1 MLRKMVVGLLLSLVA
16 APPAVARAAATK
28 PNILI
33 AIADD
38 WSYPHAGAYGCPFVK
53 TPAFDRVAREGVLF
67 QNCFAPNPKCSPS
80 RASMLTGMQS
90 FQLEEA
96 CNHHGAF
103 PAKFK
108 VYPDLLEAAGYHVG
122 HTGKGWGPGSW
133 KLGGFTRN
141 PCGPAYQ
148 KRRVDKP
155 PKGVADTDYAANFQD
170 FLAARK
176 SADQPFCF
184 WYGAREPHRPYDR
197 GAGRRSG
204 KKLEDV
210 DVPPF
215 LPDNEIV
222 RSDMLDYSLEVENFD
237 AHLGRI
243 LDALEKAGQLDN
255 TIVIATADN
264 GMPFPRAKANLYDS
278 GARLPLAI
286 RWGAKISPGR
296 TVTDFVTFA
305 DVAPTLLA
313 AAGLDAHAQMTGRS
327 FLDVLTSKESGRVD
341 PSRDHAV
348 IIEER
353 HDLGRP
359 RNVGYPTRAL
369 RTDDF
374 LYICQFEPDR
384 WPASDPPDYRQ
395 IDDSPTKT
403 LVLDLKAKGDE
414 KFWDMSMG
422 KRPAEELYDVRS
434 DPHCMKN
441 LTADP
446 AHAATKARL
455 WKELETYLTQQRDPR
470 MLGHGDVFDRY
481 DYIEGESPV
490 PASRGAR

>member
-1 MLRKMVVGLLLSLVA
+1 MLWKLLVA
-16 APPAVARAAATK
+16 PLLFALAAPAIARAASAK

-38 WSYPHAGAYGCPFVK
+38 WSYPHASAYGCGFVK

-67 QNCFAPNPKCSPS
+67 QHCFAPNPKCSPS

-96 CNHHGAF
+96 CNHHGVF
-103 PAKFK
+103 PSKFK
-108 VYPDLLEAAGYHVG
+108 VFPDLLEAAGYHVG
-122 HTGKGWGPGSW
+122 FTGKGWGPGSW

-148 KRRVDKP
+148 KRRVDRP
-155 PKGVADTDYAANFQD
+155 QKGVSPNDYAANFQD

-176 SADQPFCF
+176 SADQPFYF
-184 WYGAREPHRPYDR
+184 WYGATEPHRVYER
-197 GAGRRSG
+197 GSGRRAG
-204 KKLEDV
+204 KRLEDV

-215 LPDNEIV
+215 LPDDEIV
-222 RSDMLDYSLEVENFD
+222 RSDMLDYALEIEHFD

-243 LDALEKAGQLDN
+243 LDTLETAGELDN
-255 TIVIATADN
+255 TIVIVTGDN

-278 GARLPLAI
+278 GARLPLAV
-286 RWGAKISPGR
+286 RWGAKIPAGR
-296 TVTDFVTFA
+296 SVSDFVTFA

-313 AAGLDAHAQMTGRS
+313 ATGLDAHPQMTGKS
-327 FLDVLTSKESGRVD
+327 FLDVLTSGESGRVD
-341 PSRDHAV
+341 AARDRAV

-359 RNVGYPTRAL
+359 GNVGYPTRAL
-369 RTDDF
+369 RTDEF
-374 LYICQFEPDR
+374 LYIRQFEPDR

-395 IDDSPTKT
+395 IDNSPTKS
-403 LVLDLKAKGDE
+403 LILDLKEQGDG
-414 KFWDMSMG
+414 KFWQMSMG
-422 KRPAEELYDVRS
+422 KRPAEELYDIRT

-441 LTADP
+441 LAADP
-446 AHAATKARL
+446 AHAATKVRL
-455 WKELETYLTQQRDPR
+455 WQELEAFLTKERDPR
-470 MLGHGDVFDRY
+470 VLGKGDVFDRY
-481 DYIEGESPV
+481 DYLQNETPV
-490 PASRGAR
+490 PASRQAP

>member
-1 MLRKMVVGLLLSLVA
+1 MLWKFFVAVLLFALTAPA
-16 APPAVARAAATK
+16 ASGAPAAQ

-38 WSYPHAGAYGCPFVK
+38 WSHPHAGAYGCKFVK

-67 QNCFAPNPKCSPS
+67 QHCFAPNPKCSPS

-96 CNHHGAF
+96 CNHHGVF

-141 PCGPAYQ
+141 PCGPAYGT
-148 KRRVDKP
+148 RRVDKP
-155 PKGVADTDYAANFQD
+155 PKRISANDYAANFAD

-184 WYGAREPHRPYDR
+184 WYGATEPHRPYER
-197 GAGRRSG
+197 GAGRRAG
-204 KKLEDV
+204 KRLEDV
-210 DVPPF
+210 DVPPY
-215 LPDNEIV
+215 LPDDEIV
-222 RSDMLDYSLEVENFD
+222 RTDLLDYALEIEHFD

-243 LDALEKAGQLDN
+243 LDALEKAGELDN
-255 TIVIATADN
+255 TIVIVTGDN

-278 GARLPLAI
+278 GARLPLAV
-286 RWGAKISPGR
+286 RWGAKIPAGR

-305 DVAPTLLA
+305 DVAPTLLS
-313 AAGLDAHAQMTGRS
+313 AAGLDAHPQMSGRS

-341 PSRDHAV
+341 SSRDRAV
-348 IIEER
+348 IIQER

-359 RNVGYPTRAL
+359 GNVGYPTRAL
-369 RTDDF
+369 RTDEF
-374 LYICQFEPDR
+374 LYVRQFEPDR

-395 IDDSPTKT
+395 IDNSPTKS
-403 LVLDLKAKGDE
+403 LVLDLKGKGDE
-414 KFWDMSMG
+414 TFWQMSMG
-422 KRPAEELYDVRS
+422 KRPAEELYDVRT

-441 LTADP
+441 LAADP

-455 WKELETYLTQQRDPR
+455 WKALETFLAEQRDPR
-470 MLGHGDVFDRY
+470 VLGHGEVFDRY
-481 DYIEGESPV
+481 DYIQYETPV
-490 PASRGAR
+490 PPSTRAR